1 MFGTTVK
8 PVPEQFVVEQN
19 TPNPFNP
26 STTIIFRSTSDKKV
40 KIEIYDIL
48 GRKVK
53 VLTDEYYPA
62 GKHSVI
68 WNATD
73 DFGRTVSSGTYLY
86 RVITKSHAITR
97 KMLFIR

>member
-1 MFGTTVK
+1 M
-8 PVPEQFVVEQN
+8 VEQN

-26 STTIIFRSTSDKKV
+26 STAITFKQSSDQKV

-48 GRKVK
+48 GRKVRI
-53 VLTDEYYPA
+53 LTSEYYPA

-73 DFGRTVSSGTYLY
+73 DSGRTVSSGTYLY
-86 RVITKSHAITR
+86 RVMTDSHVITR